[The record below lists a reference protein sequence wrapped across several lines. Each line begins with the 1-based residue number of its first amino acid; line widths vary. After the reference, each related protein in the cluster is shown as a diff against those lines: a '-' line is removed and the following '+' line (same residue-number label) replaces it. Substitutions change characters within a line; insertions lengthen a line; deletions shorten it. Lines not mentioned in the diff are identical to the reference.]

1 MGGTIIEPRAGKIPF
16 SAIDCYARRYAIDGS
31 AFDRLCMVIAVCD
44 AEFLEIEAERA
55 RERAVA
61 RAAAS

>member
-16 SAIDCYARRYAIDGS
+16 ISIDCYAKRYGIDGG
-31 AFDRLCMVIAVCD
+31 AFDLLCMVIVGCD

-55 RERAVA
+55 KERAAA
-61 RAAAS
+61 RAAS